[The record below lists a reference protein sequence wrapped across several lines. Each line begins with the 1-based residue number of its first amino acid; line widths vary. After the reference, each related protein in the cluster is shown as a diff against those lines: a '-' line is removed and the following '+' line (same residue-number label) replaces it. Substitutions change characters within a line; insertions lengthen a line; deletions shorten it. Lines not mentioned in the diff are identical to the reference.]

1 MNSVTTPADELERL
15 ADLVQRQ
22 HPSVDHLLLQ
32 PDDKYQTRTVALD
45 HVMQEVTDCLAQGFR
60 HRAPEDFPMLYCAWG
75 KCRVGS
81 TALTNLFG
89 VAGMPS
95 YFQPVKVVLR
105 HALMGRQGAPWD
117 LPMAADQPHV
127 FSKEMAGPY
136 ALAECLF
143 QPLQPLIEAGYPASK
158 LHFIMLDRDPA
169 SSLAS
174 WIEKWSDR
182 VPDQALMR
190 NFVISSLNTM
200 RVESYARRQ
209 GIPITHY
216 VYEASKEPVASVRKL
231 FTRLGLAHR
240 FTENAV
246 TEWNEMGKLES
257 KSARI
262 TFVSEPTVYTVPG
275 LHGEDTAYRYRT
287 RKTSL
292 LSYERLDMLDRF
304 GIIDIYCNSV
314 RACIHDLD
322 LDAATAERLFGNLV
336 GVAA

>member
-1 MNSVTTPADELERL
+1 MNSVTTPIDELERL
-15 ADLVQRQ
+15 ADLVHRQ
-22 HPSVDHLLLQ
+22 HPSVNTQLLM
-32 PDDKYQTRTVALD
+32 PDDKYQTRTVTLD
-45 HVMQEVTDCLAQGFR
+45 AVMREVTDCIAQEFR
-60 HRAPEDFPMLYCAWG
+60 GRRAADFPTLYCAWG

-105 HALMGRQGAPWD
+105 HALMGRAGAPWD
-117 LPMAADQPHV
+117 LPFAADHPVV

-143 QPLQPLIEAGYPASK
+143 QPLQPLIEAGYPADK

-182 VPDQALMR
+182 VPDATLMQ
-190 NFVISSLNTM
+190 NFVISSLNTL
-200 RVESYARRQ
+200 RVETYARRQ
-209 GIPITHY
+209 GVPVTHY
-216 VYEASKEPVASVRKL
+216 VYEASKEPVPSIRAL

-240 FTENAV
+240 FTEDAV
-246 TEWNEMGKLES
+246 TEWNEMGRLES
-257 KSARI
+257 KDARI
-262 TFVSEPTVYTVPG
+262 TFVKEPTVYTVPG

-287 RKTSL
+287 RKTSG
-292 LSYERLDMLDRF
+292 LSADRLDLLDRF
-304 GIIDIYCNSV
+304 GINGIYRTSV
-314 RACIHDLD
+314 EACIRDLGF
-322 LDAATAERLFGNLV
+322 DAATAERLFGDVL
-336 GVAA
+336 GVDA